1 MYINVAQLL
10 KEPIG
15 SRRVCQIEGPV
26 DNEGVSLVKGEVVLI
41 RTNRSI
47 LMEGMLA
54 AEVEGACSR
63 CVSPASCSVNFRIA
77 EEFFPVVDVLSGS
90 SLPLPDEPGSF
101 TIDSNHMLDLG
112 EAMRQYILS
121 AMPVK
126 LLCRPDCAG
135 LCPVCGYNLN
145 QGSCQCFSRLLDRPM
160 VEASPV

>member
-10 KEPIG
+10 KEPVG
-15 SRRVCQIEGPV
+15 SRRDWQIEGPV

-63 CVSPASCSVNFRIA
+63 CVGPASCSVNFRIA

-135 LCPVCGYNLN
+135 LCPVCGCNLN
-145 QGSCQCFSRLLDRPM
+145 QGSCQCFSWLLDGPL